1 MDNKK
6 PNVPIYARVVT
17 ALLVVLLI
25 CVAIL
30 GFYTANLSADVK
42 YLSSQLGTSTPTD
55 ENVPGGDIVTDE
67 DERTELAEM
76 FTSSMTTLSS
86 KAYYFDIDTGRAAD
100 DSEASDTETSTVSN
114 TSDTSD
120 DEPLTDVLLTN
131 SSGESWYQESM
142 GNIAIFLNDKTS
154 VYYGQ
159 NIYYGKDC
167 TILDQLKTAVT
178 MANDGKAEILKVSEK
193 DSSEAGVPIGEYA
206 IDIHG
211 WDAIRELYTPLGD
224 DYADSKIE
232 SIKQNIEDS
241 NLPEDTSYAT
251 VRYLL
256 VYYDG
261 ALAAMGRY
269 YYFGEDA
276 IGNWSSCYT
285 DWYTDSF
292 FEVYDWELTDDWYDY
307 DYSKLPDSD
316 GTDVKAM
323 LDEQYNVISTM
334 LDKFSADNSTY
345 SDEFQPADKESG
357 TSETSTS
364 SSTETS
370 GASETSASSS
380 TETSGASETS
390 GAGETG
396 TSSSED
402 NKESST
408 SSSSSSSSEESEA
421 SNSSESTE

>member
-6 PNVPIYARVVT
+6 PNMPIYARVVT

-76 FTSSMTTLSS
+76 FTSSMTTISS
-86 KAYYFDIDTGRAAD
+86 KAYYFDIDTGRTAD

-120 DEPLTDVLLTN
+120 TSDDETLTDVLLTN

-142 GNIAIFLNDKTS
+142 GNIAIFLKDRTS

-323 LDEQYNVISTM
+323 LDEQYNIISTM
-334 LDKFSADNSTY
+334 LAKFSADNSTY
-345 SDEFQPADKESG
+345 SDEFQPADEESG
-357 TSETSTS
+357 ASDTSTS

-370 GASETSASSS
+370 GAGEAGTSSS
-380 TETSGASETS
+380 TETSGTS
-390 GAGETG
+390 DTS

-408 SSSSSSSSEESEA
+408 SSSSSSSEESEDY
-421 SNSSESTE
+421 NSSESTE